1 MRSLNKKGLKP
12 ASIIGIGVYFS
23 AGGIVLLMMSNALL
37 NGVLLVIM
45 VSFSVILMRT
55 ANAIII
61 PPTQIRIMSN
71 FAPHSAQALGLNMC
85 ICFIIN
91 SAATY
96 AITMINYSPLS
107 SLIILSF
114 VPVLISIFIYKKYYT
129 VM

>member
-1 MRSLNKKGLKP
+1 M
-12 ASIIGIGVYFS
+12 
-23 AGGIVLLMMSNALL
+23 LMA
-37 NGVLLVIM
+37 M
-45 VSFSVILMRT
+45 VSISVILMRT

-71 FAPHSAQALGLNMC
+71 FAPYSAQALGLNMC
-85 ICFIIN
+85 IGFIVN

-96 AITMINYSPLS
+96 TVTVLNYSPLI

-114 VPVLISIFIYKKYYT
+114 IPILISIAIYKKYYS